1 MELLKA
7 LFAEGALDWEQFS
20 AKVKEAGYK
29 LADLSKGEYVSTAKY
44 NDELNAK
51 DTQINNLTEQ
61 ITKRDADLQTLNDSL
76 SKLKDNEGEATA
88 LREQLTKLQ
97 EDYAT
102 AKTDYEQKLNTA
114 KYEYAV
120 KDFANN
126 QHFTSAAAKRDFIR
140 SMVSSNLQMDND
152 KILGATDYLD
162 KYKKDNADS
171 FKVEESD
178 KKPKFV
184 DKTTGQQGVE
194 NKNPF
199 LDAMNFTPIRPKPSD
214 K

>member
-7 LFAEGALDWEQFS
+7 LFADGALDWEQFS

-44 NDELNAK
+44 NDELSAK

-76 SKLKDNEGEATA
+76 SKLKDNEGEATT

-102 AKTDYEQKLNTA
+102 AKTAQFKN
-114 KYEYAV
+114 
-120 KDFANN
+120 
-126 QHFTSAAAKRDFIR
+126 SAC
-140 SMVSSNLQMDND
+140 S
-152 KILGATDYLD
+152 Y
-162 KYKKDNADS
+162 
-171 FKVEESD
+171 
-178 KKPKFV
+178 
-184 DKTTGQQGVE
+184 
-194 NKNPF
+194 
-199 LDAMNFTPIRPKPSD
+199 
-214 K
+214 